1 VRRLVK
7 HRPPCSPA
15 HSRAQQFVAG
25 EVTCDNASETGW
37 GWLLRARPDSVTL
50 MEGLNEISVLDGGS
64 EDERAEV
71 RDDDA
76 PCSEK
81 GF

>member
-1 VRRLVK
+1 M
-7 HRPPCSPA
+7 
-15 HSRAQQFVAG
+15 
-25 EVTCDNASETGW
+25 
-37 GWLLRARPDSVTL
+37 LRARPDSVTL

-76 PCSEK
+76 PCSENGLRTLDSK
-81 GF
+81 GFDADFWWTA

>member
-1 VRRLVK
+1 M
-7 HRPPCSPA
+7 
-15 HSRAQQFVAG
+15 
-25 EVTCDNASETGW
+25 
-37 GWLLRARPDSVTL
+37 RARPDSVTL